1 MSNEN
6 METPRGFSKKPL
18 IIIAAAV
25 VIAGGG
31 AAAAVTAVNYSN
43 SPARLITLA
52 QKFLDDA
59 DYEKAIIEFDRVLTV
74 DPLNVDAYV
83 GKAEALEALGR
94 TDEAIKVL
102 EQALEAVRDSAGAD
116 ELDRL
121 QRLLDE
127 LNGAVVVESTAEA
140 TDTAEAPE
148 TAESEQPAQT
158 DGVYVLT
165 SLYRDLGDGD
175 YVSEYYDEDG
185 YWHYET
191 YGKEDSEDV
200 FEYTDVSV
208 DRVFRGDV
216 NLIMCPVYFEDKSS
230 TNGTVNYHAISDYG
244 EPGVLSEYYYS
255 YYPESDEE
263 ADESQDYYTYAT
275 DENGWIILD
284 SGTTYTYEFDS
295 EGRPVIKTW
304 ESKQKNLVKYVVEYE
319 YGENGLLSHFS
330 EYRDDVGL
338 VIEERY
344 DEWGNATYNMRK
356 TVRWNNQST
365 PTVTSES
372 TASKT
377 YSYTFGENGAPVSA
391 VVSSDSI
398 NKRVRNGETVTN
410 NNSTSYT
417 ETYTYEKLEAAQ
429 PSHTPEAED
438 TQPVK
443 PDGVYVLT
451 SRNTDNEIFEFYD
464 EDGNWRYEYG
474 NSEKVIDEEWDV
486 KVDRVFRGDVN
497 LVMCPVYSEYR
508 RYSDDGTLERHIMRD
523 YREPGVISCYD
534 SGMEGDEEE
543 YWSSTYAT
551 DENGWAILDDYQE
564 YTYEF
569 DSEGRPVRKLCGD
582 RVTEY
587 EYGENGLLSH
597 VSEYSDD
604 RVLVSEERFDEWGNR
619 TYYYDRST
627 SNIGMITTSREYSYN
642 YTFGENGVPVS
653 AVVFTKMTTVYEDS
667 GETKTHTGSGELQTY
682 TYEKVQ

>member
-127 LNGAVVVESTAEA
+127 LNGAVVVESTAEV

-148 TAESEQPAQT
+148 TTEAEQPAQA
-158 DGVYVLT
+158 DEVYVLT
-165 SLYRDLGDGD
+165 SLYRDYGDGE
-175 YVSEYYDEDG
+175 YASEYYDEDG
-185 YWHYET
+185 NWHCET
-191 YGKEDSEDV
+191 YGKDDSDGV

-208 DRVFRGDV
+208 YRVFRGDV
-216 NLIMCPVYFEDKSS
+216 NLIICPVYFESRQS
-230 TNGTVNYHAISDYG
+230 TNDTLNYHTITDYR
-244 EPGVLSEYYYS
+244 EPGVISEYCYS

-284 SGTTYTYEFDS
+284 SGAEYTYEFDS
-295 EGRPVIKTW
+295 QGRPVKTTW
-304 ESKQKNLVKYVVEYE
+304 GEGTTEYE

-338 VIEERY
+338 VTEERY
-344 DEWGNATYNMRK
+344 DEWGNITYNMHK
-356 TVRWNNQST
+356 TVGAGWNNQST

-372 TASKT
+372 TGSKT

-391 VVSSDSI
+391 EISFNRTHVNHTNEEAKTTTSS
-398 NKRVRNGETVTN
+398 G
-410 NNSTSYT
+410 SYT
-417 ETYTYEKLEAAQ
+417 ETYTYEK
-429 PSHTPEAED
+429 
-438 TQPVK
+438 
-443 PDGVYVLT
+443 
-451 SRNTDNEIFEFYD
+451 
-464 EDGNWRYEYG
+464 
-474 NSEKVIDEEWDV
+474 
-486 KVDRVFRGDVN
+486 
-497 LVMCPVYSEYR
+497 
-508 RYSDDGTLERHIMRD
+508 
-523 YREPGVISCYD
+523 
-534 SGMEGDEEE
+534 
-543 YWSSTYAT
+543 
-551 DENGWAILDDYQE
+551 
-564 YTYEF
+564 
-569 DSEGRPVRKLCGD
+569 
-582 RVTEY
+582 
-587 EYGENGLLSH
+587 
-597 VSEYSDD
+597 
-604 RVLVSEERFDEWGNR
+604 
-619 TYYYDRST
+619 
-627 SNIGMITTSREYSYN
+627 
-642 YTFGENGVPVS
+642 
-653 AVVFTKMTTVYEDS
+653 
-667 GETKTHTGSGELQTY
+667 
-682 TYEKVQ
+682 VQ